1 MTEFP
6 SPRRCDLVLGGGG
19 VRGLAHIGVLTAL
32 DEAGYDVQRVAGASA
47 GAIVGALAIAGLRPS
62 ELRDL
67 FDDLDLRAFA
77 LSDVVGRFTARRGIG
92 PLVARLSPQETD
104 PRAWLRGLLEDRGV
118 VTFGDLHIP
127 DADHLPPEQRYRL
140 VVRCLDVVQR
150 RVVRLPWDYHRYG
163 LDPDEQSVVEAV
175 RASMSVPLVY
185 EPVRLGD
192 PDDPSHGLLVDGGL
206 TSGFAV
212 DLLDRHDDRAPRWPT
227 FGVRLLPRPR
237 GNGEPPAGDLAMMRA
252 VVDALRDSSD
262 LLEPHGPCDERRTVR
277 VDVSDIRAFEWSVED
292 ADQLFAEGYEAMRAF
307 LERWDEDAYLE
318 ECWSVSARRR

>member
-1 MTEFP
+1 MTTP
-6 SPRRCDLVLGGGG
+6 TCDLVLGGGG

-32 DEAGYDVQRVAGASA
+32 EETGYDVWRVAGASA
-47 GAIVGALAIAGLRPS
+47 GAVVGALAIAGLEPQ

-67 FDDLDLRAFA
+67 FDDLDLRGFA
-77 LSDVVGRFTARRGIG
+77 LADVVGRFAARRGIG
-92 PLVARLSPQETD
+92 PLVARLSPDATD
-104 PRAWLRGLLEDRGV
+104 PRAWLTDVLEERGV
-118 VTFGDLHIP
+118 STFGDLRID
-127 DADHLPPEQRYRL
+127 DADHLPEEQRYRL

-185 EPVRLGD
+185 EPVPVGD
-192 PDDPSHGLLVDGGL
+192 PDDPRHGLLVDGGL
-206 TSGFAV
+206 TSGFSV
-212 DLLDRHDDRAPRWPT
+212 GLLDRQDGGAPRWPT

-237 GNGEPPAGDLAMMRA
+237 GNGDPPAGDLALMRA

-277 VDVSDIRAFEWSVED
+277 VDVSDVRAFEWSVDD
-292 ADQLFAEGYEAMRAF
+292 AHRLFAEGHDAMQAF
-307 LERWDEDAYLE
+307 LARWDERDYLTD
-318 ECWSVSARRR
+318 CRARRAARG

>member
-1 MTEFP
+1 MT
-6 SPRRCDLVLGGGG
+6 RACDLVLGGGG

-32 DEAGYDVQRVAGASA
+32 EEAGYEVERVAGASA
-47 GAIVGALAIAGLRPS
+47 GAVVGAMAVAGVGPDSLR
-62 ELRDL
+62 EL
-67 FDDLDLRAFA
+67 FDQLDLRAFA
-77 LSDVVGRFTARRGIG
+77 LSDVVGRFAARRGIG
-92 PLVARLSPQETD
+92 PLVARLSPDDTD
-104 PRAWLRGLLEDRGV
+104 PRMWLTQILEDRGV
-118 VTFGDLHIP
+118 RTFGDLRCE

-185 EPVRLGD
+185 DPVPLGD
-192 PDDPSHGLLVDGGL
+192 PGDPRHGLLVDGGL

-212 DLLDRHDDRAPRWPT
+212 DLLDRQDGRAPRWPT

-237 GNGEPPAGDLAMMRA
+237 GNGDPPAGDLALMRA
-252 VVDALRDSSD
+252 VVDALRDASD

-277 VDVSDIRAFEWSVED
+277 IDVSDVRAFEWSVED
-292 ADQLFAEGYEAMRAF
+292 YNQLFDEGHDAMRAF
-307 LERWDEDAYLE
+307 LERWDEGGYLDDCRE
-318 ECWSVSARRR
+318 QREQG

>member
-1 MTEFP
+1 MTA
-6 SPRRCDLVLGGGG
+6 RHCDLVLGGGG

-32 DEAGYDVQRVAGASA
+32 EESGYEVQRVAGASA
-47 GAIVGALAIAGLRPS
+47 GAVVGALAIAGLDPR

-67 FDDLDLRAFA
+67 FDELDLRGFA
-77 LSDVVGRFTARRGIG
+77 LSDVVGRFAARRGIG
-92 PLVARLSPQETD
+92 PLVARLSPEATD
-104 PRAWLRGLLEDRGV
+104 PRVWLKDLLDERGV
-118 VTFGDLHIP
+118 STFADLKID
-127 DADHLPPEQRYRL
+127 DAEHLPPEQRYRL

-185 EPVRLGD
+185 EPVPLGD
-192 PDDPSHGLLVDGGL
+192 PDDARHGLLVDGGL

-212 DLLDRHDDRAPRWPT
+212 DLLDRQDRQPPRWPT

-237 GNGEPPAGDLAMMRA
+237 GNGDPPAGDLALMRA

-262 LLEPHGPCDERRTVR
+262 LLEPNGPCDERRTVR
-277 VDVSDIRAFEWSVED
+277 VDVSDVRAFEWSVDD
-292 ADQLFAEGYEAMRAF
+292 AHRLFAEGHGAMEAF
-307 LERWDEDAYLE
+307 LAHWDESDYLTD
-318 ECWSVSARRR
+318 CRRRRAAAG